1 MSSPVEV
8 ASIGRFARAALA
20 AGEARVIAV
29 FERSCYVE
37 TPGGL
42 ACIGAVG
49 NGPLNAHC
57 AALPRDLASG
67 ASLRVSCDKA
77 MPWRPRVAV
86 PANAGAIAGA
96 LERIWV
102 LAQRRLPSE
111 GFGYLLDPGRDR
123 PLAVEALAGW
133 LAQPSGVPVGAA
145 GLIGLGPG
153 LTPSGDDLVGGALCA
168 LHATGHGAV
177 AARLADWALPLAKS
191 NTSRISCA
199 HLACAAEGE
208 CGEAVND
215 AIVALVS
222 GGEADLERIDAIG
235 HTSGWDALAGAVLAL
250 RTLRQAPFGQNAV
263 LS

>member
-8 ASIGRFARAALA
+8 LSIGRFARTALA

-42 ACIGAVG
+42 ACVGAVG
-49 NGPLNAHC
+49 HGPLNAHC
-57 AALPRDLASG
+57 RHLPAGWAVGDLVRIDASDASSWIPRAAPAPTSQALAE
-67 ASLRVSCDKA
+67 SLDR
-77 MPWRPRVAV
+77 
-86 PANAGAIAGA
+86 
-96 LERIWV
+96 LRI
-102 LAQRRLPSE
+102 LSQRRLPQD
-111 GFGYLLDPGRDR
+111 GFGYLLDPGRER

-133 LAQPSGVPVGAA
+133 LAAPSGVPVGAA

-153 LTPSGDDLVGGALCA
+153 LTPSGDDLIGGALCA
-168 LHATGHGAV
+168 LHATGRGAI
-177 AARLADWALPLAKS
+177 AARLAAWALPLAKS
-191 NTSRISCA
+191 NTNRISLA

-208 CGEAVND
+208 CSEAVND

-222 GGEADLERIDAIG
+222 GGEADLGRIDAIG

-250 RTLRQAPFGQNAV
+250 RALAH
-263 LS
+263 S

>member
-8 ASIGRFARAALA
+8 ASVGRFARTAVE

-42 ACIGAVG
+42 ACVGAVG
-49 NGPLNAHC
+49 RGPLNAHC
-57 AALPRDLASG
+57 DHPPTGWAVGDAVLVNIEGATSWTPRAAPAP
-67 ASLRVSCDKA
+67 AAKA
-77 MPWRPRVAV
+77 LSAV
-86 PANAGAIAGA
+86 LDRLCI
-96 LERIWV
+96 LS
-102 LAQRRLPSE
+102 QRRLPDE
-111 GFGYLLDPGRDR
+111 GFGYLLDAGRDR
-123 PLAVEALAGW
+123 PLPVEALAAW
-133 LAQPSGVPVGAA
+133 LAVPTGVPVGAA

-153 LTPSGDDLVGGALCA
+153 LTPSGDDLIGGALCA
-168 LHATGHGAV
+168 LHATGRGAV
-177 AARLADWALPLAKS
+177 AARLAAWALPLAKA
-191 NTSRISCA
+191 NTNRISYA

-222 GGEADLERIDAIG
+222 GGEVDLGRIDAIG

-250 RTLRQAPFGQNAV
+250 RALAP
-263 LS
+263 S